1 MIIFYSTLVAL
12 CIYMVASIKIDTSN
26 ILNLFGIS
34 LIIVGALLGIYSQ
47 YKPLAHHNYLI
58 EFGALL
64 HFICEIAHYNKK
76 QNRRASDRKSI

>member
-1 MIIFYSTLVAL
+1 MIIFYSILIVL

-34 LIIVGALLGIYSQ
+34 LVIVGALLGIYSQ
-47 YKPLAHHNYLI
+47 SQLLAHYNYLI
-58 EFGALL
+58 EFGVLL
-64 HFICEIAHYNKK
+64 HFICEIAHYNKT